1 MAAPSHGAR
10 RRFTQKVNQVQEQP
24 TVITP
29 SAQFLG
35 AAMPLVPGNIY
46 GRMGKGPVSGRRMV
60 NAPVVGL
67 AAGNSVVTTDPRGG
81 RPGYRKTG
89 GTNTST
95 FYDESPANL
104 SPWPHA
110 QVFTPGSLD
119 SAGAHARTDAFQHG
133 HLIAH
138 DRHIIQNQG
147 RVTSSAVNQ
156 RTGANPNPEADGPP
170 KRTWKMFNRTISHM
184 YGADDTAF
192 LDNGQYHASVIV
204 PGRNRKFPLATQ
216 GQEWSIRY
224 GGTPGLA
231 SFRPYGTRGGFSA
244 GAPQPTVRADPGG
257 PFKFGTLL
265 QVGAPNDGPQK
276 VYGGLPWGLHSPTL
290 NTRQGMQSL
299 IRSRI
304 GQVKPV
310 WNVRPQNS
318 KTAGQSWSQSMVS
331 LSGQQAVKLKATAPI
346 RQPGMNSRW
355 LGN

>member
-1 MAAPSHGAR
+1 VAASVPTAR
-10 RRFTQKVNQVQEQP
+10 RRFIQKVNQVQAQP

-46 GRMGKGPVSGRRMV
+46 GRMGKGPVSGRRQI
-60 NAPVVGL
+60 NAPVTGP
-67 AAGNSVVTTDPRGG
+67 AAGNWQVTSDPRGQRAAQPAKG
-81 RPGYRKTG
+81 AGQG
-89 GTNTST
+89 IANV
-95 FYDESPANL
+95 SPF
-104 SPWPHA
+104 PHA

-156 RTGANPNPEADGPP
+156 RTGGSPNPEADGPP

-231 SFRPYGTRGGFSA
+231 TFRPYGTRGGFSS
-244 GAPQPTVRADPGG
+244 GAPLPTVRADPGG

-331 LSGQQAVKLKATAPI
+331 LSGQQAVKLKSTAPI